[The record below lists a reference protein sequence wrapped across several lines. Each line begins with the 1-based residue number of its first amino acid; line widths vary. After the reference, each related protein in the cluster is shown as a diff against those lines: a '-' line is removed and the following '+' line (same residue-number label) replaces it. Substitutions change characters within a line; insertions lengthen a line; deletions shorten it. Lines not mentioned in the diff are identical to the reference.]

1 MNGRVI
7 ATSTQKNK
15 ILDSY
20 NFKNTIAK
28 QVLHAEPA
36 PADPI
41 EAITILGTMLKTLL
55 SYDLPTGQTLTDRQA
70 RLWPIVCRLTDVMLV
85 LFICFATVS
94 ISLMQAAYILAIF
107 FWLLQLYLNPHRL
120 HLPLLTPVCGFALA
134 SLLATL
140 AAVDP
145 RSSLFECRNLFEWL
159 VFYMA
164 LNTLRSEAR
173 ATLLIQLLIAAGT
186 VMALYG
192 FSQVIAHGSTFRIA
206 GTSSYMTFGGQL
218 LLIGIL
224 ALSQLLFHPP
234 SRHWYWLVPAFAILL
249 LALVGTQ
256 TRNAWLGFIIACPLL
271 LSLRHRAF
279 LFVVPLLCAILFA
292 LAPHTVQNRIRSF
305 GNLQDLSVQERFFMW
320 RSGAAM
326 TRDHPWTGVGMGVMR
341 EMEKRYRAPEAPFEP
356 ERRLSHLH
364 NNIVQI
370 AAERGLFGL
379 GWWAIIWVVFL
390 WQGWRAYRQSG
401 SPGGRDQA
409 LVAGSL
415 ACVFGFLV
423 AGLFEYNFGDSEVV
437 TIVYFVMALPF
448 LVRTSEPL
456 PST

>member
-1 MNGRVI
+1 M
-7 ATSTQKNK
+7 
-15 ILDSY
+15 
-20 NFKNTIAK
+20 F
-28 QVLHAEPA
+28 
-36 PADPI
+36 
-41 EAITILGTMLKTLL
+41 KTLL
-55 SYDLPTGQTLTDRQA
+55 SYDLPTGQTLTERQA
-70 RLWPIVCRLTDVMLV
+70 KLWLVVCRLTDIMLV

-107 FWLLQLYLNPHRL
+107 FWFLQLYLNPHRL

-140 AAVDP
+140 AAINP
-145 RSSLFECRNLFEWL
+145 RLSLIECRNLFEWL
-159 VFYMA
+159 VFYLA

-173 ATLLIQLLIAAGT
+173 ATLLIRLLIAAGT

-192 FSQVIAHGSTFRIA
+192 LLQALVYGSTFRIA

-218 LLIGIL
+218 LLICIL
-224 ALSQLLFHPP
+224 CLSQLLFHPP
-234 SRHWYWLVPAFAILL
+234 SRHWFWLVPAFAILL
-249 LALVGTQ
+249 TALVGTQ
-256 TRNAWLGFIIACPLL
+256 TRNAWLGFLIACPLL

-279 LFVVPLLCAILFA
+279 VLGLPLVCVILFV
-292 LAPHTVQNRIRSF
+292 LAPHTVQDRIRSF

-320 RSGAAM
+320 RSGVAM

-341 EMEKRYRAPEAPFEP
+341 EMEKRYRAPEAPFAP

-364 NNIVQI
+364 NNVVQI

-379 GWWAIIWVVFL
+379 AWWVAIWIGFL
-390 WQGWRAYRQSG
+390 WQGWRAYRQSR
-401 SPGGRDQA
+401 SSSGRDQA

-415 ACVFGFLV
+415 ACVIGFLI

-437 TIVYFVMALPF
+437 SILYFVMALPF
-448 LVRTSEPL
+448 LVCPSESL